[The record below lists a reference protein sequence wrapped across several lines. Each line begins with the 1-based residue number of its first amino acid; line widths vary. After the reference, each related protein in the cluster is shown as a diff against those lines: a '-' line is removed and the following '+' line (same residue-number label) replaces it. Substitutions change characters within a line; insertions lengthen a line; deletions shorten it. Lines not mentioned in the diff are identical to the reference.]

1 MELRKI
7 ETSQTV
13 LTLLLSGDLDA
24 NGSKTALPHIDKV
37 LSEDLHPE
45 IEVDMKHVAFL
56 DSSGVGAIVYFYK
69 RLIEKERH
77 LRITN
82 ASGQPLEIFSLL
94 RIGNAIPI
102 NSKH

>member
-7 ETSQTV
+7 ETSKTV
-13 LTLLLSGDLDA
+13 LTMLFSGDLDA
-24 NGSKTALPHIDKV
+24 SGSKKALPHIDEV
-37 LSEDLHPE
+37 LCDDVHPE
-45 IEVDMKHVAFL
+45 VEVDFKHVTFL
-56 DSSGVGAIVYFYK
+56 DSSGIGAIVYFYK
-69 RLIEKERH
+69 RLIEKERN

-94 RIGNAIPI
+94 RIGNAISI

>member
-7 ETSQTV
+7 ETSQNV
-13 LTLLLSGDLDA
+13 LTLLLTGDLDA
-24 NGSKTALPHIDKV
+24 SGSKKALPHIDEV
-37 LSEDLHPE
+37 LFEDNHPE
-45 IEVDMKHVAFL
+45 IEVDMKHVSFL

-69 RLIEKERH
+69 RLVEKERH
-77 LRITN
+77 LRIKN

>member
-7 ETSQTV
+7 ETSNQV
-13 LTLLLSGDLDA
+13 LTLLLTGDLDA
-24 NGSKTALPHIDKV
+24 SGSKKALPHIDEV
-37 LSEDLHPE
+37 LSEDNHPE
-45 IEVDMKHVAFL
+45 IEVDMKHVPFL

-69 RLIEKERH
+69 RLIENERH

-102 NSKH
+102 NAQQ